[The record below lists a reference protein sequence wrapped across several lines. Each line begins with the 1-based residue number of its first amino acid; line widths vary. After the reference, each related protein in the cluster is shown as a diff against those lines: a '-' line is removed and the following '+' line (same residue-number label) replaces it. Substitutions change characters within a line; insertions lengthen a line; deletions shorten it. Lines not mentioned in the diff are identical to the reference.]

1 MKKLLALLLLS
12 PLVSGASV
20 AEYCME
26 KYPPEKAKDKFVQC
40 VDDVLEYSKN
50 NRSAIEKNIKPTTEE
65 TYPSDQ
71 FNFLD
76 PSTLA
81 IHDFS
86 QSQKNEILKIYDD
99 FLKGNKNKA
108 FVFSYNVN
116 TFRVGDVYTWC
127 TDEGSILDANNCAIA
142 KCEKSKSKGEVCVV
156 QYENDN
162 YVFAKNRNIIKNKY
176 ASSNQ
181 PNQNRNQTDW
191 AGAASALG
199 SMIQNNPAYG
209 GTPSTKVCNFK
220 NFKGQIITGDCRT
233 GSINSGGDV
242 YWKVK

>member
-12 PLVSGASV
+12 PLVAGASV

-26 KYPPEKAKDKFVQC
+26 KYPPEKSKDKFVQC

-50 NRSAIEKNIKPTTEE
+50 NRNTTNENIEPVTEE
-65 TYPSDQ
+65 NYPSDQ

-76 PSTLA
+76 PSALA
-81 IHDFS
+81 MNNFS
-86 QSQKNEILKIYDD
+86 QSQKNEALKIYAD
-99 FLKGNKNKA
+99 FLKGEKNKA

-116 TFRVGDVYTWC
+116 KFRIGDVYSWC
-127 TDEGSILDANNCAIA
+127 TDKNNILDASNCAIA
-142 KCEKSKSKGEVCVV
+142 KCERSKSKGEVCLV

-162 YVFAKNRNIIKNKY
+162 YVFAKNRNILKNKY

-181 PNQNRNQTDW
+181 ANQNRNQTDW

-199 SMIQNNPAYG
+199 SMIQNNPAFG
-209 GTPSTKVCNFK
+209 GTPPTKICNFK
-220 NFKGQIITGDCRT
+220 NFNGQIISGDCSKF
-233 GSINSGGDV
+233 SITIGNDT
-242 YWKVK
+242 YRKVK